1 MNYNK
6 CTTVVNDSKVVVKEH
21 RSSFELRNTARLKIE
36 KIQVDDCLIDDAR
49 ERCDWLL
56 VSREEK
62 KRALY
67 VELKG
72 ADIGKAIRQ
81 LEATLGYTKTDF
93 PQCKRECY
101 VVSTRV
107 PKHGPAVHKRMI
119 DFQKK
124 NKATLL
130 VKNVRAVVEI

>member
-1 MNYNK
+1 MNYKK

-36 KIQVDDCLIDDAR
+36 KIRVDDCLINDAR

-56 VSREEK
+56 VNREEK
-62 KRALY
+62 KRVLY

-93 PQCKRECY
+93 SQCKRECY

-124 NKATLL
+124 TKHHEAPP
-130 VKNVRAVVEI
+130 EDS

>member
-1 MNYNK
+1 MNYKK

-21 RSSFELRNTARLKIE
+21 RSSFQLCNAARLKIE
-36 KIQVDDCLIDDAR
+36 KIQVDGCLIDDVR

-56 VSREEK
+56 VNREEK

-67 VELKG
+67 IELKG

-81 LEATLGYTKTDF
+81 LEATLGYTKKDF
-93 PQCKRECY
+93 PQCERECY

-107 PKHGPAVHKRMI
+107 PKHGPSVHRRI
-119 DFQKK
+119 
-124 NKATLL
+124 
-130 VKNVRAVVEI
+130 

>member
-1 MNYNK
+1 MNYK
-6 CTTVVNDSKVVVKEH
+6 RCTTVVKASKVVVKEH
-21 RSSFELRNTARLKIE
+21 KSSFQLGNTGRLKIE
-36 KIQVDDCLIDDAR
+36 KIQVDGCLIDDAR

-56 VSREEK
+56 VNREEK

-81 LEATLGYTKTDF
+81 LEATLGYTEADF

-107 PKHGPAVHKRMI
+107 PKHGPSVHRRI
-119 DFQKK
+119 LDFYKK
-124 NKATLL
+124 NKASLT

>member
-1 MNYNK
+1 MNYKK

-36 KIQVDDCLIDDAR
+36 KIQVDGCLIDDTR

-56 VSREEK
+56 VNREEK

-67 VELKG
+67 IELKG

>member
-1 MNYNK
+1 MNYKK
-6 CTTVVNDSKVVVKEH
+6 CTTEVNDSKVVVKEH

-36 KIQVDDCLIDDAR
+36 KIQVDGCLIDDTR

-56 VSREEK
+56 VNREEK

-67 VELKG
+67 IELKG

-93 PQCKRECY
+93 SQCKSECY

-124 NKATLL
+124 NKAALL

>member
-1 MNYNK
+1 MNYKK

-21 RSSFELRNTARLKIE
+21 RSSFQLCNAARLKIE
-36 KIQVDDCLIDDAR
+36 KIQVDGCLIDDVR

-56 VSREEK
+56 VNREEK

-67 VELKG
+67 IELKG

-81 LEATLGYTKTDF
+81 LEATLGYTKKDF
-93 PQCKRECY
+93 PQCERECY

-107 PKHGPAVHKRMI
+107 PKHGPSVHRRI
-119 DFQKK
+119 IEFYKK
-124 NKATLL
+124 NKAALT
-130 VKNVRAVVEI
+130 VKNVCAAVEI